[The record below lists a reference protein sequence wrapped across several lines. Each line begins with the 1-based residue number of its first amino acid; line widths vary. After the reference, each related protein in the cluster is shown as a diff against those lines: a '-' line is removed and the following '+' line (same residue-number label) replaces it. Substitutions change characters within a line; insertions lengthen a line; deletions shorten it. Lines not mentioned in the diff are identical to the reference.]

1 MDASL
6 EFYAVCPAGF
16 EQIVSEEL
24 KSQGIK
30 RIRPLKGAL
39 PFSAPS
45 KMRCVLVCGC
55 VALRACCSCSHASV
69 VRALMSSTNRPARFP
84 GRSISVQMLRSRS
97 LRTGRIGS
105 CATPS
110 FPPCAWKDAICDEL
124 RAQTGKR
131 PEVSKHRPDVQINV
145 SIHAKKATIAIDL
158 AGEPLHKR
166 GYRQEGENVQAPLKE
181 ALAAGVLLMSPW
193 ARVVEGLKAGTLE
206 PQDCVLI
213 DPFCGGGTLVIEGAM
228 MAADM
233 APGILRDY
241 WGFSGCGRSILKC
254 SRACSLKRMRVLKQA
269 LPVCHASWEAI
280 SIRVLSRSLVLKQ
293 GG

>member
-1 MDASL
+1 M
-6 EFYAVCPAGF
+6 
-16 EQIVSEEL
+16 
-24 KSQGIK
+24 
-30 RIRPLKGAL
+30 
-39 PFSAPS
+39 
-45 KMRCVLVCGC
+45 
-55 VALRACCSCSHASV
+55 
-69 VRALMSSTNRPARFP
+69 
-84 GRSISVQMLRSRS
+84 
-97 LRTGRIGS
+97 
-105 CATPS
+105 
-110 FPPCAWKDAICDEL
+110 
-124 RAQTGKR
+124 
-131 PEVSKHRPDVQINV
+131 

-241 WGFSGCGRSILKC
+241 WGFSGWRQFDPEVFARLLAEADARLEAGLARMATHRGKRYRSAC
-254 SRACSLKRMRVLKQA
+254 YRDRSCSSRAGRLGGL
-269 LPVCHASWEAI
+269 H
-280 SIRVLSRSLVLKQ
+280 RSCGCELREH
-293 GG
+293 GNDA

>member
-16 EQIVSEEL
+16 ERIVSEEL

-30 RIRPLKGAL
+30 RIRPLKGGVAFFGTIEDAL
-39 PFSAPS
+39 KACLWLRSASRVLLVLARIGCASADELYEQTRAIPWQEHIGPDATIAVFAHGTNRELRNTQFSA
-45 KMRCVLVCGC
+45 MRV
-55 VALRACCSCSHASV
+55 
-69 VRALMSSTNRPARFP
+69 
-84 GRSISVQMLRSRS
+84 
-97 LRTGRIGS
+97 
-105 CATPS
+105 
-110 FPPCAWKDAICDEL
+110 KDAICDEL
-124 RAQTGKR
+124 RAQTGTR

-145 SIHAKKATIAIDL
+145 SIHAKKATVAIDL

-213 DPFCGGGTLVIEGAM
+213 DPFCGGGTLLIEGAM

-241 WGFSGCGRSILKC
+241 WGFSG
-254 SRACSLKRMRVLKQA
+254 
-269 LPVCHASWEAI
+269 
-280 SIRVLSRSLVLKQ
+280 
-293 GG
+293 